1 MSNWWS
7 TLASDLYAYVGALLS
22 PAMLHQHLETALTS
36 WPLALVV
43 IAFAF
48 RQQLIKLI
56 SSMRR
61 LSYKDGSREIFASWE
76 EGLQELK
83 EIEEATEAEER
94 LPSPRQTNDF
104 DKLLALAKVNSRS
117 AVIEAWLSVEN
128 AARELVEPF
137 HKGSRP
143 LGSPFMV
150 ERELWQREL
159 IGPGEREILT
169 RLRTLRNQASH
180 MQSFQITEH
189 EAAAY
194 IDTALS
200 LTARLN
206 YLKEQQ

>member
-1 MSNWWS
+1 MLEHFCLPQCCISIWKRRLPHGHLRWS
-7 TLASDLYAYVGALLS
+7 SSL
-22 PAMLHQHLETALTS
+22 
-36 WPLALVV
+36 
-43 IAFAF
+43 FAF

-159 IGPGEREILT
+159 IGPWR
-169 RLRTLRNQASH
+169 A
-180 MQSFQITEH
+180 
-189 EAAAY
+189 
-194 IDTALS
+194 
-200 LTARLN
+200 
-206 YLKEQQ
+206 